1 MTRHSGNSTV
11 RGFMSIFLSL
21 IVVIGATA
29 LAQDNPAATQPP
41 PAESGAPAPSA
52 KQPQA
57 TTPGTDAK
65 DASAAPAVAA
75 TAQEKTEPLPFNVRP
90 YKVIVTVGFEY
101 DCLTSP
107 SLRSQIIAQIG
118 QAVERMYG
126 RMWEPVIEESLW
138 LAPGN
143 RQTLDGLQYEDLA
156 ARYPE
161 QEFDKAFLV
170 TIQTAGNGMEIC
182 CRECDTRV
190 HELTPTYSETIFHTS
205 IIGPTTARLLRDT
218 FRPCAMFER
227 NIPGE
232 GGRMSM
238 VLQMQAGEI
247 LPPDPSAEQVVEGD
261 VLRPFIRQM
270 ERRSPTKLQKLQPI
284 NLTYLKVLDIDREV
298 SRGLITAFYLT
309 HLNPALSPFGGKG
322 KSQQH
327 FAVRQRRT
335 ADESR
340 VRLVLKSRPDKPLVS
355 HRLALAYQLHYK
367 DEEDPN
373 LPQVQLVSDRN
384 GEVTI
389 PVQDEHPTF
398 WIRVY
403 SGTSLLARVPYSPG
417 LKPFDT
423 IELPDDSVRLSVEGE
438 IQLLSDDLID
448 AIALRGV
455 LLARARKEAE
465 AGNTE
470 AVKEL
475 FDRYDG
481 VPAKDN
487 FLERISNIRILAME
501 DAKKKRVGTRGIES
515 LCDGLQGTV
524 SSFFSDAKR
533 AERTEEILKIKQLAE
548 QKAK

>member
-1 MTRHSGNSTV
+1 MTRHSRNSSVHGFMPVLLSLVIAISSTV
-11 RGFMSIFLSL
+11 IAQEPP
-21 IVVIGATA
+21 VTTTPPTA
-29 LAQDNPAATQPP
+29 ENE
-41 PAESGAPAPSA
+41 AESVNGDEPASESTS
-52 KQPQA
+52 QN
-57 TTPGTDAK
+57 
-65 DASAAPAVAA
+65 AVA
-75 TAQEKTEPLPFNVRP
+75 EKPTEAEAPEKEDPLPFNVRP

-101 DCLTSP
+101 DCLTS
-107 SLRSQIIAQIG
+107 SSVRSKIIVEIEE
-118 QAVERMYG
+118 AVERMYG
-126 RMWEPVIEESLW
+126 RMWDPVVEESLW

-143 RQTLDGLQYEDLA
+143 RQTLAGLDYEDLA
-156 ARYPE
+156 ERYPE
-161 QEFDKAFLV
+161 QEVDKAFTI
-170 TIQTAGNGMEIC
+170 TIQNAGNGLEIC
-182 CRECDTRV
+182 CRECDPRI
-190 HELTPTYSETIFHTS
+190 HEMTPIYSETIFDSST
-205 IIGPTTARLLRDT
+205 IGSTTARLLRDT

-232 GGRMSM
+232 AGRMSM

-247 LPPDPSAEQVVEGD
+247 LPPDPSAVQVVEGD

-270 ERRSPTKLQKLQPI
+270 ERRSPTKLQKLQAI
-284 NLTYLKVLDIDREV
+284 NLTYLKVLEIDREV

-340 VRLVLKSRPDKPLVS
+340 VRLVLNSRADKPLVS

-389 PVQDEHPTF
+389 PVQEGHPTF

-403 SGTSLLARVPYSPG
+403 SGTSLLARVPYAPG

-455 LLARARKEAE
+455 LLARARKEAD
-465 AGNTE
+465 AGNTD

-475 FDRYDG
+475 FERYDS
-481 VPAKDN
+481 VPARDS
-487 FLERISNIRILAME
+487 FLERISNIRILAMD
-501 DAKKKRVGTRGIES
+501 DAKKKRVGTRGIET
-515 LCDGLQGTV
+515 LCDGLQATV

-533 AERTEEILKIKQLAE
+533 AERTEEIQKIKQLAE
-548 QKAK
+548 QKAN